1 MQPISG
7 AITFS
12 TTGLVTVS
20 LPFTPSRFEF
30 VTGGKYGVNETT
42 NARHGKGYAS
52 SSYQWCTAELANVNG
67 YFTQTLLNTACFL
80 VLDGSGV
87 PAVKGSLSSIG
98 TNSVTFNLTN
108 ASALFP
114 VLMTVYP

>member
-7 AITFS
+7 PITFNS
-12 TTGLVTVS
+12 TGLVTLA
-20 LPFTPSRFEF
+20 LPFTPSRIEF
-30 VTGGKYGVNETT
+30 TTGGKYSVNETT

-52 SSYQWCTAELANVNG
+52 SSYQWCTASLSNVNG

-80 VLDGSGV
+80 ILDGSGV

-98 TNSVTFNLTN
+98 ANSVTFNVTN
-108 ASALFP
+108 ASSLFP
-114 VLMTVYP
+114 IFMTVYP